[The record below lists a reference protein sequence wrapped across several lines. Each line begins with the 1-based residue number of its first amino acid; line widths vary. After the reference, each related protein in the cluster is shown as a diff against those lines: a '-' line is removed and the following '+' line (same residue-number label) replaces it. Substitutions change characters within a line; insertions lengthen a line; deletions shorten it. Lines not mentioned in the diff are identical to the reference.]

1 MPNTPKNIA
10 ALFDM
15 DGVIVH
21 TNPYHKKAFKIFL
34 DKHDISIS
42 DQELKDHVYGRTNA
56 EIFPYIFKDKYTPEK
71 GKEWAD
77 EKEAIFRD
85 LYKKDVEPVS
95 GLLDF
100 LDELQRREIKA
111 AVGTSAPIENLD
123 FIMDSLDLRHY
134 FDAFLHS
141 ADVSEGKPNPE
152 IYLKAARRLDTDP
165 DFCVVFEDSVAGV
178 KAGLNAN
185 MKVVAVA
192 TTHTPEEFEGAHM
205 VIKNFDEL
213 TVERLM
219 TLFER

>member
-1 MPNTPKNIA
+1 MSKASTSIA

-42 DQELKDHVYGRTNA
+42 DQELKDHVYGRTNE

-71 GKEWAD
+71 GEEWAN

-95 GLLDF
+95 GLIGF

-111 AVGTSAPIENLD
+111 AVGTSAPVENLN
-123 FIMDSLDLRHY
+123 FIMDSLNLRHY

-152 IYLKAARRLDTDP
+152 IYLKAADRLEIEP
-165 DFCVVFEDSVAGV
+165 KFCVVFEDSVAGV
-178 KAGLNAN
+178 KAGLNAG
-185 MKVVAVA
+185 MKVVGVA
-192 TTHTPEEFEGAHM
+192 TTHTPDEFNGAHL
-205 VIKNFDEL
+205 VIEDFKEL
-213 TVERLM
+213 TMEQLFS
-219 TLFER
+219 LFE

>member
-1 MPNTPKNIA
+1 MKNNRNTLA

-71 GKEWAD
+71 GEEWAN

-85 LYKKDVEPVS
+85 LYKKDVEPVP
-95 GLLDF
+95 GLIGF

-111 AVGTSAPIENLD
+111 AVGTSAPIENLN

-152 IYLKAARRLDTDP
+152 IYLKAADRLEIDP
-165 DFCVVFEDSVAGV
+165 KFCVVFEDSVAGV
-178 KAGLNAN
+178 KAGLNAG
-185 MKVVAVA
+185 MKVVGVA
-192 TTHTPEEFEGAHM
+192 TTHTPDEFNGAHLVIEDFEG
-205 VIKNFDEL
+205 L
-213 TVERLM
+213 TMEQ
-219 TLFER
+219 LFSLFQ